1 MANKDAF
8 KLFILFKISLDWNYD
23 QKKKSLKHKL
33 KNVWYYSRYHGTCK
47 DGNYYLKKKEIYRL
61 NLTNNALKSIIPK
74 EWFV

>member
-1 MANKDAF
+1 MLSNFLFYFRFLWIENK
-8 KLFILFKISLDWNYD
+8 S
-23 QKKKSLKHKL
+23 KKKSLKHKL

-47 DGNYYLKKKEIYRL
+47 DGNYYLKKKEVYRL